1 MSKQSRR
8 RKARDRAK
16 PGLLPKET
24 PVYTE
29 EPPQAE
35 SPVYDDSGAPPFP
48 NPAAAV
54 APPQPAQQVPQP
66 VPMFFGNN
74 APPLAE
80 PHPAFDHTAK
90 LKEEH
95 RSLSHGIGHIGRE
108 FRALQQAPM
117 DVLLTAAAHVIDA
130 ASYVAQEYAKR
141 GQPISLRRAVLFTMR
156 TVEAAEGK
164 GLFGLI
170 TALDAHGQSSPV
182 GGTLNARV

>member
-1 MSKQSRR
+1 MTKRSRR
-8 RKARDRAK
+8 RKARDRTK
-16 PGLLPKET
+16 PTPAQET

-35 SPVYDDSGAPPFP
+35 SPVYDESGAPPFP

-54 APPQPAQQVPQP
+54 APVQPVSPPPQPM
-66 VPMFFGNN
+66 PMFFGNN
-74 APPLAE
+74 APASAE

-95 RSLSHGIGHIGRE
+95 RSLSLGIGHINRE
-108 FRALQQAPM
+108 FRALQQAPL

-141 GQPISLRRAVLFTMR
+141 GQTITLRQAILFTMR

-170 TALDAHGQSSPV
+170 NALDAHGPSTPV

>member
-1 MSKQSRR
+1 MTKRSRR
-8 RKARDRAK
+8 RKARDRTK
-16 PGLLPKET
+16 PTPAQET
-24 PVYTE
+24 PVYNE

-54 APPQPAQQVPQP
+54 APPQPVPQP
-66 VPMFFGNN
+66 VPLFFGNN
-74 APPLAE
+74 APPIAE

-117 DVLLTAAAHVIDA
+117 DVLLTAAAHVLDA
-130 ASYVAQEYAKR
+130 AAYVAQEYAKR
-141 GQPISLRRAVLFTMR
+141 GQPISLRQAVLFTMR

-170 TALDAHGQSSPV
+170 NALDAHGPSSPV

>member
-1 MSKQSRR
+1 MTKRSRR
-8 RKARDRAK
+8 RKARDRTK
-16 PGLLPKET
+16 PTPAQET
-24 PVYTE
+24 PVYNE

-48 NPAAAV
+48 NPGAAV
-54 APPQPAQQVPQP
+54 APQQPAPQPTPL
-66 VPMFFGNN
+66 FFGNN
-74 APPLAE
+74 APAQAE
-80 PHPAFDHTAK
+80 PHPSFDHTAK

-95 RSLSHGIGHIGRE
+95 RSLSFGIGNINRE

-141 GQPISLRRAVLFTMR
+141 GQPISLRQAILFTMR

-170 TALDAHGQSSPV
+170 TALDAHGPSSPV